1 MWDTSHHTD
10 AKTEIS
16 DVTFKICSNEKLR
29 KMRYVPENDDDA
41 VVGIMGEPSH
51 RFKEGAIYVL
61 SKAEIT

>member
-1 MWDTSHHTD
+1 MWDTSHRLID
-10 AKTEIS
+10 AETEIS
-16 DVTFKICSNEKLR
+16 NVTFKICSNEKLR
-29 KMRYVPENDDDA
+29 KMRYVPENDDA